1 MSGLWRSF
9 LLPTYLY
16 SYFIGLPMDNPTPP
30 LSARKDFL
38 LRVVEQFRALAA
50 EIAERHPD
58 LRVETQVATDKAA
71 LTVAAKG
78 EDEHIV
84 RIVARFDNRSDATHK
99 LVLQWEDAAGNVNKL
114 IGLTF
119 TETPLDA
126 VSGLDGRADERDED
140 SVYATGKVVQ
150 MLRDDLRRAFSGQG
164 RQAVQL
170 PAIPAAQASRRPLP
184 DEVSRAPPESTKPLA
199 KVPSPQPDISHL
211 QAALGE
217 LATAA
222 GVKAETVFKPFILAA
237 VSGAALKQGDVA
249 NYALGAL
256 IELALVNSAFLSR
269 DGLRISDLG
278 IEGGPLRNH
287 AAKAGAVLFQKDE
300 IVLRQNIHKLVSGMR
315 FFYAEALAYAGI
327 VNAGAKEFRRAAF
340 GNEGAIVN
348 KVIAILSEP
357 PPGQRA
363 PGTPLLR
370 RLLEG
375 RLE

>member
-1 MSGLWRSF
+1 
-9 LLPTYLY
+9 
-16 SYFIGLPMDNPTPP
+16 MDNPTPAIP
-30 LSARKDFL
+30 ERKDFL
-38 LRVVEQFRALAA
+38 LRVVEQFRVLAA
-50 EIAERHPD
+50 EITERHPH
-58 LRVETQVATDKAA
+58 LQAEAYAATDEAM
-71 LTVAAKG
+71 LNISGQG
-78 EDEHIV
+78 EDGHFA
-84 RIVARFDNRSDATHK
+84 RIIARFDDRSDTAHK
-99 LVLQWEDAAGNVNKL
+99 LVLQWEDAAGNVSKL
-114 IGLTF
+114 IGLSF

-170 PAIPAAQASRRPLP
+170 PAIPAAQASPRPLP
-184 DEVSRAPPESTKPLA
+184 DEVSRAPPESTQPLA
-199 KVPSPQPDISHL
+199 KVPSPQPDIGHL

-237 VSGAALKQGDVA
+237 ASGAALKQGDIA

-269 DGLRISDLG
+269 NGTSISDFG

-287 AAKAGAVLFQKDE
+287 AAKAGAALFQKDE
-300 IVLRQNIHKLVSGMR
+300 IVVRQNIHKLVSGMR
-315 FFYAEALAYAGI
+315 FFYAEALEHAG
-327 VNAGAKEFRRAAF
+327 VAEAEAKEFRRAAF
-340 GNEGAIVN
+340 GSEGAIVN
-348 KVIAILSEP
+348 KVIAILTETPS
-357 PPGQRA
+357 GQGA
-363 PGTPLLR
+363 PRTPLLR

-375 RLE
+375 RLG